1 MSEQV
6 GVLVFAK
13 APVPGTV
20 KTRLAPVLG
29 AEGAARL
36 YRRMARQC
44 LETALAAEIGP
55 VELWCTPDTA
65 HPWFAS
71 LAARYGLRLVPQ
83 RGRDLGERMHTAL
96 ADALQRH
103 RHAVLIGTD
112 CPVLCPE
119 DLQAARDGLD
129 GVMDAVFGPVAD
141 GGYALVALRQVAV
154 ELFEDIAWS
163 TAGVMAETRVRLRAL
178 EWRWT
183 ELPLRWDVDQPE
195 DLRRLRQD
203 PRLAHLLD
211 GAADHD

>member
-1 MSEQV
+1 MPEPV

-13 APVPGTV
+13 APIPGAV
-20 KTRLAPVLG
+20 KTRLAPFLG
-29 AEGAARL
+29 AEEAARL

-44 LETALAAEIGP
+44 IETTIAAGIGP
-55 VELWCTPDTA
+55 MELCCAPDPT

-96 ADALQRH
+96 AEALQRH

-112 CPVLCPE
+112 CPALCPE
-119 DLQAARDGLD
+119 DLRAARDWLD
-129 GVMDAVFGPVAD
+129 GAMDAVFGPVED
-141 GGYALVALRQVAV
+141 GGYALVGLRHVAAG
-154 ELFEDIAWS
+154 LFEDIGWS
-163 TAGVMAETRVRLRAL
+163 TAGVMAATRERLRAL
-178 EWRWT
+178 EWRWA

-211 GAADHD
+211 EADDHD

>member
-20 KTRLAPVLG
+20 KTRLAPILG

-55 VELWCTPDTA
+55 VELWCAPDTA

-96 ADALQRH
+96 AEAFQRH

-112 CPVLCPE
+112 CPALCPE
-119 DLQAARDGLD
+119 DLRAVRGWLD
-129 GVMDAVFGPVAD
+129 GAMDAVFGPVED
-141 GGYALVALRQVAV
+141 GGYALVGLRQVAAA
-154 ELFEDIAWS
+154 LFEDIRWS
-163 TAGVMAETRVRLRAL
+163 TSGVMAATRERLRAL
-178 EWRWT
+178 EWRWA
-183 ELPLRWDVDQPE
+183 ELPLCWDVDQPE

-203 PRLAHLLD
+203 PRLAYLLEEV
-211 GAADHD
+211 ADHE

>member
-1 MSEQV
+1 MPEPV

-13 APVPGTV
+13 APIPGGV
-20 KTRLAPVLG
+20 KTRLAPILG

-44 LETALAAEIGP
+44 LETAIAAGIGP
-55 VELWCTPDTA
+55 VELWCAPDPT

-96 ADALQRH
+96 AEALQRH

-112 CPVLCPE
+112 CPALCPE
-119 DLQAARDGLD
+119 DLRAARDGLD
-129 GVMDAVFGPVAD
+129 GAMDAVFGPVED
-141 GGYALVALRQVAV
+141 GGYALVALRQVAAA
-154 ELFEDIAWS
+154 LFEDIAWS
-163 TAGVMAETRVRLRAL
+163 TAGVMAVTRERLRAL
-178 EWRWT
+178 EWRWA

-211 GAADHD
+211 GVADHD

>member
-1 MSEQV
+1 MPEPV

-20 KTRLAPVLG
+20 KTRLAPILG

-55 VELWCTPDTA
+55 VELWCAPDTA

-83 RGRDLGERMHTAL
+83 RGRDLGARMHTAL

-103 RHAVLIGTD
+103 RHAILVGTD
-112 CPVLCPE
+112 CPALCPE
-119 DLQAARDGLD
+119 DLQTARDGLN
-129 GVMDAVFGPVAD
+129 GAMDAVFGPVED
-141 GGYALVALRQVAV
+141 GGYALVALRQVAPA
-154 ELFEDIAWS
+154 LFEDIAWS
-163 TAGVMAETRVRLRAL
+163 TADVMAATRERLCAL
-178 EWRWT
+178 EWRWA
-183 ELPLRWDVDQPE
+183 ELPLHWDVDQPE
-195 DLRRLRQD
+195 DLHRLRQD
-203 PRLAHLLD
+203 PRLAHLLE
-211 GAADHD
+211 GLAGHG